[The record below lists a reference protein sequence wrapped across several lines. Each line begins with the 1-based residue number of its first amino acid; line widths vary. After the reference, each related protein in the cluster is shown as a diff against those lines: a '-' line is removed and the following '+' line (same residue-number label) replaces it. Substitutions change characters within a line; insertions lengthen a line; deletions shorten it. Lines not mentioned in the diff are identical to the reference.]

1 MTIRTQNITERIA
14 ARPTMT
20 EEQFRLTLAEASRRF
35 QLRTDRELSFMD
47 WVQKN
52 NGILYL
58 EIRARDPGPVYGAGP
73 LTIPITQGLAP
84 GSADTPFL
92 QTPAAWILGGLA
104 ALYFLT

>member
-1 MTIRTQNITERIA
+1 MTIRTKSITERIA
-14 ARPTMT
+14 SRPTMT

-35 QLRTDRELSFMD
+35 QARTDRELSFMD

-52 NGILYL
+52 NALLYL
-58 EIRARDPGPVYGAGP
+58 EIRARDPGPINGGGP
-73 LTIPITQGLAP
+73 LPIQITQGLAP

-104 ALYFLT
+104 ALYFLG